1 MPTPRPLNVQPR
13 LVLRALLPLGV
24 SLWAVGCAS
33 TPAYEL
39 QLAAADSAV
48 SNANTTSTQRDAGA
62 ELRVAT
68 EKLASAHQAARN
80 KQAERA
86 LQLAQQAEVD
96 AQLAVLTARSARS
109 LRAAE
114 ESRDAARAL
123 REEIERA
130 GRR

>member
-1 MPTPRPLNVQPR
+1 MTKSRTSQFQPR
-13 LVLRALLPLGV
+13 SVLRVLLLLGLS
-24 SLWAVGCAS
+24 SLAAGCAS

-48 SNANTTSTQRDAGA
+48 NNANTSSTQSDAGA

>member
-1 MPTPRPLNVQPR
+1 MPTPRTSQFHPR
-13 LVLRALLPLGV
+13 SVLRVPLLLGL
-24 SLWAVGCAS
+24 SLLAVGCAS
-33 TPAYEL
+33 APAYEL

-48 SNANTTSTQRDAGA
+48 NNANTSSTQSDAGA

-68 EKLASAHQAARN
+68 EKLASAHQAARS